1 VKERE
6 LGIPDS
12 RGVGKLFA
20 LLPFAEIKRFLP
32 WQGVE
37 NGWRWIEDE
46 RKRGRDSRDALTG
59 FDLSPS
65 FVVFRENMARARRIV
80 KES

>member
-1 VKERE
+1 MRVKEE
-6 LGIPDS
+6 GE
-12 RGVGKLFA
+12 GGK
-20 LLPFAEIKRFLP
+20 
-32 WQGVE
+32 
-37 NGWRWIEDE
+37 
-46 RKRGRDSRDALTG
+46 RDSRDALTG